1 MIAFKKHFNRSNMLA
16 QRGATMT
23 EVVLAV
29 AVVVV
34 VSPFLYN
41 QIIDMA
47 HESSDIITAN
57 QIVNLR
63 GGVINF
69 LRINQTQWDDIA
81 EIKMT
86 EEQLQ
91 EIAPSAHSGFIDKYK
106 VNGASI
112 TDVYLA
118 FNLDKSDYRIANIA
132 KQIGDDAAV
141 VREDGIAYSQSWA
154 VSAPDDFYVGDLIY
168 KISRDF
174 AGADKSK
181 FLHRGTMG
189 EDDLNQMQRNLH
201 LNNYNVVNVSNI
213 DATSAKIIDVDS
225 VFLNADVVDSDS
237 IYFPSGANLASLNV
251 AVGSM
256 RVTGDTNGFK
266 MIRADTL
273 NGNKYTTNGRLVVDR
288 ATIGNS
294 INVSGHLI
302 LKSTSAKN
310 ISGFGG
316 ISMNKLLTPYLT
328 AKDMVFYENFGIT
341 VSGELLLTGDAP
353 LKIGSWMFPSTT
365 PPSFSKFI
373 LTRATIPSVPDA
385 SEFKAIIQKNW
396 QNK

>member
-1 MIAFKKHFNRSNMLA
+1 MTACKKYFNHSNTLA

-23 EVVLAV
+23 EVVLAI
-29 AVVVV
+29 AIVVV

-41 QIIDMA
+41 QIIDIS
-47 HESSDIITAN
+47 HESADIATAN
-57 QIVNLR
+57 RIVGAR
-63 GGVINF
+63 GDVINF
-69 LRINQTQWDDIA
+69 LRINHSQWDDFA

-86 EEQLQ
+86 EEQIT
-91 EIAPSAHSGFIDKYK
+91 EIVPMAHSGFIDRYK
-106 VNGASI
+106 VNGAEI

-118 FNLDKSDYRIANIA
+118 FDMNLPDLRVANIA

-154 VSAPDDFYVGDLIY
+154 VSAPEDFYVGDLIY

-174 AGADKSK
+174 KGADKSK

-189 EDDLNQMQRNLH
+189 EDNLNQMNRDLH
-201 LNNYNVVNVSNI
+201 LNNYNIFNVSAI
-213 DATSAKIIDVDS
+213 DGESVRVTDVDA
-225 VFLNADVVDSDS
+225 VFLNADVIDANNV
-237 IYFPSGANLASLNV
+237 YFSSGANMNSMNM

-266 MIRADTL
+266 MIRADVL

-294 INVSGHLI
+294 INVSGNLI
-302 LKSTSAKN
+302 LKSTSAQSASF
-310 ISGFGG
+310 SGV
-316 ISMNKLLTPYLT
+316 STSKLLTPYLSAT
-328 AKDMVFYENFGIT
+328 DMVFFENFGIT

-353 LKIGSWMFPSTT
+353 LKIGSWLFPTTT
-365 PPSFSKFI
+365 PPSFSKLI
-373 LTRATIPSVPDA
+373 LTRAPIPSVPSATD
-385 SEFKAIIQKNW
+385 FKKIMQKNW